1 MEWTICFVEDA
12 EESILAL
19 PPKLQAR
26 FIRMLELIARHGAH
40 LGYPHTQA
48 MGNGLF
54 EIRAKS
60 KEGIARGLYCYQ
72 SGQRIMVL
80 HVFVKK
86 TQKTPHRE
94 LEKALKRLREVNR
107 HDT

>member
-1 MEWTICFVEDA
+1 M

-26 FIRMLELIARHGAH
+26 FLRMLELIARHGVH
-40 LGYPHTQA
+40 LGYPHTRA

-60 KEGIARGLYCYQ
+60 MEGIARGLYCYQ
-72 SGQRIMVL
+72 SGQRIIVL

-86 TQKTPHRE
+86 TQKTPPKE
-94 LEKALKRLREVNR
+94 LDKALKRLREVKK